1 VVKDAPSLLPFG
13 CLTPR
18 TVHLC
23 IDMQRL
29 FLDDT
34 PWHTPWA
41 TRVLPVVAEI
51 ASRHAEQTIFT
62 RFVPPRTPDDLPGSW
77 RRYYH
82 RWRDLTRDRLDPALI
97 ELAEPLAALVP
108 PATVIDKPVYSPF
121 SGQRLL
127 NILRE
132 RRADSLVV
140 TGTETDVCVLATVLG
155 AIDHGYRVV
164 IARDAVCSVSDET
177 HDALMGLYS
186 ERFSQQVE
194 VADAETILK
203 SWP

>member
-13 CLTPR
+13 SLTPR

-23 IDMQRL
+23 IDMQKL

-51 ASRHAEQTIFT
+51 ARCHSEQTIFT

-77 RRYYH
+77 RRYYD

-127 NILRE
+127 TILRE
-132 RRADSLVV
+132 RRADSVVV

-164 IARDAVCSVSDET
+164 IARDAVCSVSDQT

-203 SWP
+203 SWR